1 MTDTS
6 DVRWKQRLDNY
17 RKAYKKLAIA
27 AEKVSCM
34 SNFDAEIKELANE
47 GLIQRFEYTHELA
60 WNVMKDYETYQGYND
75 IRGSRDAI
83 KKALAIELIVNPL
96 WLETIIGRNRTS
108 HNYDEYAANEIQHV
122 VVEKYLPLFA
132 GFLNVMEKIETEEG

>member
-47 GLIQRFEYTHELA
+47 GLFQRFEYTHELA
-60 WNVMKDYETYQGYND
+60 CNVMKDYETYQGYND

-83 KKALAIELIVNPL
+83 KKALAIGLIDNQL
-96 WLETIIGRNRTS
+96 WLETIIDRNKTS
-108 HNYDEYAANEIQHV
+108 HNYDESAANEIQHV

-132 GFLNVMEKIETEEG
+132 GILNMMEKIETEEG